1 MTAGFSIAHV
11 TPYPWEAQK
20 NGVNAHVARVAGE
33 LSARGHRVLVLAP
46 SRSQERVRAAR
57 RALRAA
63 RAQPQSLLEGTDRG
77 TPRVISV
84 GEVLDVPSGA
94 RRRASALPI
103 DVARTV

>member
-20 NGVNAHVARVAGE
+20 NGVNAHVARIAAE

-46 SRSQERVRAAR
+46 SRSQERVRASR

-63 RAQPQSLLEGTDRG
+63 RSNPQGLLDGTDDG
-77 TPRVISV
+77 APGVIAV
-84 GEVLDVPSGA
+84 GEVIDVPGSA
-94 RRRASALPI
+94 RRRPSALPI
-103 DVARTV
+103 DVA